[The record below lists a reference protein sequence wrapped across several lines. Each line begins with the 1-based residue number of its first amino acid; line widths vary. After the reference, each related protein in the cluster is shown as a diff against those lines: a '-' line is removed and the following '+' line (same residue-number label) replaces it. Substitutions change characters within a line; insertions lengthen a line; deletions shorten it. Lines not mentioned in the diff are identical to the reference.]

1 MEAKLAAYRAKKM
14 AEKKKEEQRQKLWSW
29 ITLEG
34 KKSVQ
39 KTAHYEHHGSA
50 LLSAMPV
57 IKDSCVD

>member
-14 AEKKKEEQRQKLWSW
+14 AEKKKEEHRQKLWSW

-39 KTAHYEHHGSA
+39 KRHIMNITV
-50 LLSAMPV
+50 LLY
-57 IKDSCVD
+57 